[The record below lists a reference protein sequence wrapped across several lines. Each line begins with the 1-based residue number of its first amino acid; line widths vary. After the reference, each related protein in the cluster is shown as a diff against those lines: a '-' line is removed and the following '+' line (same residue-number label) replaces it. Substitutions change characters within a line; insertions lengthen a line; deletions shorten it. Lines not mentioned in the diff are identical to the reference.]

1 MSGSDHSDLVVVG
14 GGSGGLAAAQR
25 ASEYGARVKVLE
37 NGPLGGTCV
46 NVGCVPKKIM
56 WNAASLAHSVA
67 DAGGYGFDL
76 TTQGHDWP
84 LLKEKRDAYVRRL
97 NEIYER
103 SLAEKNIEYIDA
115 TGRLEGKNVVIA
127 GERRLSADH
136 ILVAVGGSPIVPN
149 LTGAGL
155 GITSDGFFELEQ
167 LPNRVAVVGSGYV
180 AVELAGML
188 RALGAGVSLFARF
201 DSVLRSFDEM
211 LQRSV
216 IEAMETD
223 GIEFNWRSIS
233 KAVAPDAG
241 GGGVNLATENGH
253 THGPF
258 DALIW
263 AVGRRPATRNIGLES
278 ASVDTDDA
286 GFIPTDKFQVTN
298 VPNIYA
304 VGDVTGRAALTPVA
318 IAAGRRLADRIFGG
332 MKNRYLDYSNIP
344 TVVFSHP
351 PMGTCGLTEHDARE
365 KYNGD
370 IKIYSSEFV
379 PMFNSFTEH
388 RQKARMKLITTGTD
402 ETVVGCHLFGP
413 GSDEMLQGFAVALQ
427 MGATKKDFDD
437 TVAIHPTSAEEL
449 VTMR

>member
-1 MSGSDHSDLVVVG
+1 M
-14 GGSGGLAAAQR
+14 
-25 ASEYGARVKVLE
+25 LE

-76 TTQGHDWP
+76 TTQGHDWQ

-127 GERRLSADH
+127 GKRRLSADH

-188 RALGAGVSLFARF
+188 RALGAGVTLFARF
-201 DSVLRSFDEM
+201 DSVLRGFDEM

-216 IEAMETD
+216 IETMESD
-223 GIEFNWRSIS
+223 GIEFKWRSIS
-233 KAVAPDAG
+233 KAVVPDAG
-241 GGGVNLATENGH
+241 DGGVNLATENGH

-286 GFIPTDKFQVTN
+286 GFIPTDKFQATN

-402 ETVVGCHLFGP
+402 ETIVGCHLFGP

>member
-56 WNAASLAHSVA
+56 WNAASLAHSMA

-223 GIEFNWRSIS
+223 GIEFNWRSIP
-233 KAVAPDAG
+233 KAVVPDAG

-286 GFIPTDKFQVTN
+286 GFIPTDKFQATN

-402 ETVVGCHLFGP
+402 ETIVGCHLFGP

>member
-149 LTGAGL
+149 LTGAEL

-188 RALGAGVSLFARF
+188 RALGADVSLFARF

-223 GIEFNWRSIS
+223 GIEFNWRSIP
-233 KAVAPDAG
+233 KAVAPDADG
-241 GGGVNLATENGH
+241 GRVNLATENGH

-258 DALIW
+258 DALLW
-263 AVGRRPATRNIGLES
+263 AVGRKPATQNIGLES
-278 ASVDTDDA
+278 ASVETDDG
-286 GFIPTDKFQVTN
+286 GFIPTDQFQATN

-402 ETVVGCHLFGP
+402 ETIVGCHLFGP

>member
-25 ASEYGARVKVLE
+25 ASEYGARVTVLE

-97 NEIYER
+97 NDIYER

-223 GIEFNWRSIS
+223 GIEFNWRSTS

-278 ASVDTDDA
+278 ASVETDDG
-286 GFIPTDKFQVTN
+286 GFIPTDQYQATN

-351 PMGTCGLTEHDARE
+351 PTGTCGLTEHDARE

-402 ETVVGCHLFGP
+402 ETIVGCHLFGP

>member
-1 MSGSDHSDLVVVG
+1 M
-14 GGSGGLAAAQR
+14 R
-25 ASEYGARVKVLE
+25 AD
-37 NGPLGGTCV
+37 T
-46 NVGCVPKKIM
+46 
-56 WNAASLAHSVA
+56 
-67 DAGGYGFDL
+67 GFDL

-286 GFIPTDKFQVTN
+286 GFIPTDQFQATN

-388 RQKARMKLITTGTD
+388 RQKARMKLITAGTD
-402 ETVVGCHLFGP
+402 ETIVGCHLFGP